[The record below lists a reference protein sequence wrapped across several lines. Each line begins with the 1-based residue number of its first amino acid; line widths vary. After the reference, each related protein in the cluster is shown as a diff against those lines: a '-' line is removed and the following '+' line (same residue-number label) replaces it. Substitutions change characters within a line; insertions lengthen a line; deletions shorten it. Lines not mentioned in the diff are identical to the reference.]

1 MKLTKEQLSTYG
13 EILRAGRDEG
23 VGIAL
28 GALLENDLERVKE
41 LLILTHPGE
50 IPALQGEARAYQKY
64 LKALKEPRRAST
76 PEV

>member
-1 MKLTKEQLSTYG
+1 MKLTKEQLVTYG

-28 GALLENDLERVKE
+28 AALLEHDLDRVKE
-41 LLILTHPGE
+41 LIISTNIGE
-50 IPALQGEARAYQKY
+50 VAVLQGEAQAYKKY

-76 PEV
+76 SEV